1 MISSF
6 NFFFYRLAAGSANPK
21 AAAAAAKE
29 YFVDLNDMTEWAVKK
44 NGPVITAAYQK
55 SLVDLTTFRNAL

>member
-1 MISSF
+1 LHLTF
-6 NFFFYRLAAGSANPK
+6 CRLAAGSANPK

-44 NGPVITAAYQK
+44 SGPTVTAAYEK
-55 SLVDLTTFRNAL
+55 SLKDLKAFRAAL